1 MNTIHRDQ
9 IVQEWLNSNKAK
21 AYIEASALKNV
32 GIEEVFQSVAHN
44 ALDYQN
50 SLKASIAEG
59 FSHSIIN
66 IR

>member
-1 MNTIHRDQ
+1 M
-9 IVQEWLNSNKAK
+9 QEWVKTGKAK
-21 AYIEASALKNV
+21 EYIEASALKNV
-32 GIEEVFQSVAHN
+32 GIEEVFQSVAQN